1 MVSLFSAFFLK
12 TSKNRTLFFAVT
24 GILITLFSFSAANI
38 SFEEDITK
46 VISSSSEHEK
56 YIKVLDKF
64 KLLDRIVFKVSFSK
78 CDNENCDH
86 TKLSNYA
93 GQFIEK
99 MKESNESRLIKSFS
113 SDKMKVNESIVYNH
127 FYKFL
132 PVYLED
138 NDYKYLEEMSDPLKI
153 EEMVGKLYRNIVSP
167 AGMISASFIRK
178 DPFGLTFR
186 ALEKLNTLNPDENF
200 EVIDGHIFTTDKKNL
215 IFFIEPSGSANESA
229 DNSSLIKKMD
239 SIIDELNEQSDHEVY
254 GEYYGGLPIAVG
266 SAARIKADVVL
277 SSILAFFLVF
287 FILFFYFRKISVIP
301 LIFLPALFG
310 GLSAIAA
317 AYFFRGTI
325 SAISLGVTSVLLG
338 ISIDYSIHII
348 SHALK
353 SETVEQA
360 IKDVSLP
367 MVISSTTTVA
377 AFSCLMFLDSPI
389 LNDLGL
395 LGAVSIFAAALFSLT
410 VLPHLIFFVKK
421 RYPSI
426 KTEPDCNEKNFK
438 QKTFF
443 KYRFII
449 PLLLVVTGIALI
461 FSKETGFEEDLNKIN
476 HVSPK
481 LEQAMNN
488 IDDINNVSGKT
499 IYLIFKGDSL
509 DRAINIR
516 ERVDSEIEAL
526 ITSGKVKAITDIS
539 GLIYSQNFQHE
550 KILKW
555 HSFWDEERKGEVKR
569 LLLEKGEKYGFKE
582 ETFSQFF
589 QLIERSYN
597 PVEPEKLT
605 DFAAEMFKDWFILDE
620 NEAMV
625 ASLIKI
631 GDNDS
636 SEIYETFKEI
646 EGVTVFDRGY
656 LVSSFI
662 NRLRFDFENLLLYS
676 FFVVLFI
683 LIFLTGRIELGI
695 AAIIPVIISW
705 IWTIGIMGVA
715 GIKFNIV
722 NVIIVTF
729 IFGLG
734 IDYVVFIMRA
744 KMQEYTY
751 GTKTCFLS
759 YRSSIILSCITTV
772 TGVGVLFFAVHP
784 AIRSIA
790 FIAVAG
796 MLSSLI
802 NALVFAPAIFDWMM
816 INQKKKK
823 APPHTFVVFVYT
835 FLAYTSFVLASLT
848 ISSIGFAIFTTIP
861 FNFARKQRKYLY
873 HTMIRYAA
881 GSVIIFAP
889 HISLKMKNPFKEDF
903 KKPSVIIVNHESFLD
918 ILMMLYMKTKIVMV
932 TKDWVNN
939 SPVFGRLVRFADF
952 FTVTEGYEKMAPRLQ
967 QVIDDGYSIVV
978 FPEGT
983 RSEDGNLRRF
993 HKGAFFLAEML
1004 KLDIVPIV
1012 LHGTGHCIKKGEFSV
1027 RASDLSY
1034 NVLKRIEHGSKEYG
1048 ETYQEKY
1055 KNISKMY
1062 KQERNRIYEE
1072 LGTVD
1077 FYKDRLLKN
1086 FVYKGPDI
1094 EWYSKIKIKLEDY
1107 YRFFEEIMPRKCKIY
1122 DLGCGMG
1129 FLTYML
1135 SLTSK
1140 ERVITGVDYDN
1151 SKISVAENCFLKNNQ
1166 TNFVNGDIIEI
1177 GFDKADVFIMNDV
1190 LHYFDIENQK
1200 KVIVKCAESLND
1212 GGFIILRDGDA
1223 GDTEKH
1229 KNTAA
1234 TEKYSTGLG
1243 FNRTNGK
1250 LSFIS
1255 MSDLEKIS
1263 FESGLD
1269 IAVLK
1274 SQHSTSNRIYKLT
1287 KKADKNV

>member
-1 MVSLFSAFFLK
+1 MVSLFSAFFVK
-12 TSKNRTLFFAVT
+12 TSKNRALFF
-24 GILITLFSFSAANI
+24 LITFVFVSALSLFALRI

-46 VISSSSEHEK
+46 VMSSSRDHDK
-56 YIKVLDKF
+56 YIEVLDKF

-78 CDNENCDH
+78 CEGDCDY
-86 TKLSNYA
+86 TKLAKYSD
-93 GQFIEK
+93 QFIEK
-99 MKESNESRLIKSFS
+99 IKKSGESGLIKSFS
-113 SDKMKVNESIVYNH
+113 SDKMKIDESVVYDH
-127 FYKFL
+127 FYNFL
-132 PVYLED
+132 PIYLD
-138 NDYKYLEEMSDPLKI
+138 DDDYHYLEEMSDPQKI
-153 EEMVGKLYRNIVSP
+153 EEMVGKLYRNIISP
-167 AGMISASFIRK
+167 AGMISANYIRK

-200 EVIDGHIFTTDKKNL
+200 EVIDGHIFTSDKKNL
-215 IFFIEPSGSANESA
+215 IFFMEPTGSANESA
-229 DNSSLIKKMD
+229 DNAALIKRMD
-239 SIIDELNEQSDHEVY
+239 SVIAELNDQFNNEIY
-254 GEYYGGLPIAVG
+254 GEYYGGMPVAVG
-266 SAARIKADVVL
+266 SAARIKADVIL
-277 SSILAFFLVF
+277 SSMLALFLVF

-301 LIFLPALFG
+301 LIFLPAFFG
-310 GLSAIAA
+310 GLCAVAA

-325 SAISLGVTSVLLG
+325 SAISLGVTSILLG
-338 ISIDYSIHII
+338 ITVDYSIHII
-348 SHALK
+348 SHSLK
-353 SETVEQA
+353 SETVENA

-367 MVISSTTTVA
+367 MVISSITTIA
-377 AFSCLMFLDSPI
+377 AFSCLMFLNSPI

-395 LGAVSIFAAALFSLT
+395 LGSVSIFASALFSLT
-410 VLPHLIFFVKK
+410 VLPHLIFLVKK
-421 RYPSI
+421 KYPIVIPEKDCDENSPI
-426 KTEPDCNEKNFK
+426 K
-438 QKTFF
+438 KTFF
-443 KYRFII
+443 KYRYILPVII
-449 PLLLVVTGIALI
+449 LVTFVALY
-461 FSKETGFEEDLNKIN
+461 FSKKTGFEDDLNKIN
-476 HVSPK
+476 FVSPE

-488 IDDINNVSGKT
+488 IDEINNISGKT
-499 IYLIFKGDSL
+499 VYLIFSGDSF
-509 DRAINIR
+509 DRAVNNR
-516 ERVDSEIEAL
+516 ERVSSEIEQL
-526 ITSGKVKAITDIS
+526 VRNGDIDAITDIS
-539 GLIYSQNFQHE
+539 GLVYSKKHQHE

-555 HSFWDEERKGEVKR
+555 HSFWNEETKDKIKMR
-569 LLLEKGEKYGFKE
+569 LLEKGAGFGFKE
-582 ETFSQFF
+582 ETFTQFF
-589 QLIERSYN
+589 ELLDRN
-597 PVEPEKLT
+597 FKPVEPEQLT
-605 DFAAEMFKDWFILDE
+605 MFAAEMFKDWYILDE
-620 NEAMV
+620 SGAML
-625 ASLIKI
+625 ASLVRIK
-631 GDNDS
+631 GDNSDKL
-636 SEIYETFKEI
+636 YDAFKDT
-646 EGVTVFDRGY
+646 EGVTLFDRGY
-656 LVSSFI
+656 LISSFI
-662 NRLRFDFENLLLYS
+662 NSLRFDFENLLFYS

-695 AAIIPVIISW
+695 AAIIPVMISW

-751 GTKTCFLS
+751 GTKTCLKS

-772 TGVGVLFFAVHP
+772 TGVGVLVFAVHP

-802 NALVFAPAIFDWMM
+802 NALVLAPAIFDWMM
-816 INQKKKK
+816 INQKKKM

-835 FLAYTSFVLASLT
+835 FLAYTGFVLASLA
-848 ISSIGFAIFTTIP
+848 ISSIGFAIFTTVP

-889 HISLKMKNPFKEDF
+889 HISLKMKNPFNEDF

-932 TKDWVNN
+932 TKDWVNK

-952 FTVTEGYEKMAPRLQ
+952 FTVTEGYEKMAPSLQ
-967 QVIDDGYSIVV
+967 QAIDDGYSIVV

-1027 RASDLSY
+1027 RTSTLSY
-1034 NVLKRIEHGSKEYG
+1034 NVLKRIEYGSTEYG
-1048 ETYQEKY
+1048 ETYQEKC

-1062 KQERNRIYEE
+1062 KEERNRIYEE

-1107 YRFFEEIMPRKCKIY
+1107 YRFFDEIIPRKCKIY

-1140 ERVITGVDYDN
+1140 ERVITGIDYDN
-1151 SKISVAENCFLKNNQ
+1151 SKISVAENSFLKNSK
-1166 TNFVNGDIIEI
+1166 TNFVNGDITEI
-1177 GFDKADVFIMNDV
+1177 DFEKADVFILNDV
-1190 LHYFDIENQK
+1190 LHYLDIESQK
-1200 KVIVKCAESLND
+1200 NLIIKCTGSLND
-1212 GGFIILRDGDA
+1212 NGFVIIRDGDSS
-1223 GDTEKH
+1223 DTEKH
-1229 KNTAA
+1229 KNTAT

-1243 FNRTNGK
+1243 FNRTNGN

-1263 FESGLD
+1263 FESGMN

-1274 SQHSTSNRIYKLT
+1274 SQNSTSNRIYKLT
-1287 KKADKNV
+1287 KKVEENV

>member
-1 MVSLFSAFFLK
+1 MVSLFSSFFIK
-12 TSKNRTLFFAVT
+12 SSKNRAVFLLLIALSVV
-24 GILITLFSFSAANI
+24 ILSIFGARI

-46 VISSSSEHEK
+46 VISSGNEYDK
-56 YIKVLDKF
+56 YINVLDKF
-64 KLLDRIVFKVSFSK
+64 RLLDRIVFKVSFSD
-78 CDNENCDH
+78 CDEGCDH
-86 TKLSNYA
+86 LKLASYA
-93 GQFIEK
+93 EEFIRK
-99 MKESNESRLIKSFS
+99 MKESEESDLIKSFS
-113 SDKMKVNESIVYNH
+113 SDKMKVDESTIYDH

-138 NDYKYLEEMSDPLKI
+138 EDYKYLEEMSDPQKI
-153 EEMVGKLYRNIVSP
+153 EEMVGRLYRNIVSP
-167 AGMISASFIRK
+167 AGMISASYIRK

-186 ALEKLNTLNPDENF
+186 ALEKLNSLNPDENF
-200 EVIDGHIFTTDKKNL
+200 EVINGHIFTSDRANL
-215 IFFIEPSGSANESA
+215 IFFIEPGGSANESA
-229 DNSSLIKKMD
+229 DNTALVRRMD
-239 SIIDELNEQSDHEVY
+239 NVINDLNTQFNNEVY

-266 SAARIKADVVL
+266 SAARIKADVIF
-277 SSILAFFLVF
+277 SSMLALFLVF
-287 FILFFYFRKISVIP
+287 FILFFYFRKLIVVP
-301 LIFLPALFG
+301 LIFSPAFFG
-310 GLSAIAA
+310 GLCAVAA

-338 ISIDYSIHII
+338 ITVDYSIHII
-348 SHALK
+348 SHSLK
-353 SETVEQA
+353 SETVEKA
-360 IKDVSLP
+360 VKDVSLP
-367 MVISSTTTVA
+367 MVISSITTIA

-395 LGAVSIFAAALFSLT
+395 LGSVSIFASALFSLT

-421 RYPSI
+421 RYPNVNI
-426 KTEPDCNEKNFK
+426 KEKDCAGTDSKPFL
-438 QKTFF
+438 
-443 KYRFII
+443 KYRFALPVII
-449 PLLLVVTGIALI
+449 LITVTALY
-461 FSKETGFEEDLNKIN
+461 FSNRTGFEDDLDKIN
-476 HVSPK
+476 FVSPQ
-481 LEQAMNN
+481 LEKAMNN
-488 IDDINNVSGKT
+488 IDEINNVSGKT
-499 IYLIFKGDSL
+499 VYLIFSADSF
-509 DRAINIR
+509 DQAINKR
-516 ERVDSEIEAL
+516 ERVASEIKRL
-526 ITSGKVKAITDIS
+526 VKTGQIDAVTDIS
-539 GLIYSQNFQHE
+539 GLVYSKKYQYE

-555 HSFWDEERKGEVKR
+555 HSFWDEETKEEIKR
-569 LLLEKGEKYGFKE
+569 MLIESGEKYGFKE
-582 ETFSQFF
+582 ETFKNFF
-589 QLIERSYN
+589 ELIDKN
-597 PVEPEKLT
+597 FQPVEPEQLIQ
-605 DFAAEMFKDWFILDE
+605 FAEDMFKDWYVHDE
-620 NEAMV
+620 DGFMT
-625 ASLIKI
+625 ASLVKVG
-631 GDNDS
+631 GDDS
-636 SEIYETFKEI
+636 SGLYEAFKGI

-656 LVSSFI
+656 LISSFI
-662 NRLRFDFENLLLYS
+662 DNLRFDFQKLLIYS
-676 FFVVLFI
+676 FFAVLFI
-683 LIFLTGRIELGI
+683 LIFLTGRIEMGI
-695 AAIIPVIISW
+695 AAIIPVVISW
-705 IWTIGIMGVA
+705 IWTLGIMGVA

-751 GTKTCFLS
+751 GTKTCFNS

-796 MLSSLI
+796 MLSSLV
-802 NALVFAPAIFDWMM
+802 NALVLAPAIFDWMM

-823 APPHTFVVFVYT
+823 APPHTFIVFVYT
-835 FLAYTSFVLASLT
+835 FLAYTGFVLASLI
-848 ISSIGFAIFTTIP
+848 ISSIGFAIFTTVP

-889 HISLKMKNPFKEDF
+889 HVSLKMKNPFNEDF

-952 FTVTEGYEKMAPRLQ
+952 FTVTEGYEKMAPKLQ
-967 QVIDDGYSIVV
+967 QAIDEGYSIVV

-1027 RASDLSY
+1027 RTSTLSY
-1034 NVLKRIEHGSKEYG
+1034 NVLKRIEYGSKEYG
-1048 ETYQEKY
+1048 ETYQEKC
-1055 KNISKMY
+1055 KNISRMY
-1062 KQERNRIYEE
+1062 KEERNRIYEE

-1077 FYKDRLLKN
+1077 FYKDRLMKN
-1086 FVYKGPDI
+1086 FIYKGPDI
-1094 EWYSKIKIKLEDY
+1094 EWYARIKTKLEDH
-1107 YRFFEEIMPRKCKIY
+1107 YRFFDEIIPRRCKIY

-1140 ERVITGVDYDN
+1140 EREIKAIDYDR
-1151 SKISVAENCFLKNNQ
+1151 SKISVAENCFLKNER
-1166 TNFVNGDIIEI
+1166 TNFITADLAEI
-1177 GFDKADVFIMNDV
+1177 DFEKADVFILNDV
-1190 LHYFDIENQK
+1190 LHYLDIESQK
-1200 KVIVKCAESLND
+1200 NLITKCAGSLND
-1212 GGFIILRDGDA
+1212 NGFVIIRDGDSS
-1223 GDTEKH
+1223 DTEKH
-1229 KNTAA
+1229 KNTSK

-1243 FNRTNGK
+1243 FNRTKGGE

-1255 MSDLEKIS
+1255 KSELERFS

-1274 SQHSTSNRIYKLT
+1274 SQDSTSNRTYKLT
-1287 KKADKNV
+1287 KKENRNV